1 MAAAVKV
8 TESAFGS
15 MPDGTPVRLFT
26 LVNAKGMEV
35 QAINYGV
42 IIPSIRVPDRT
53 ADSTMW

>member
-15 MPDGTPVRLFT
+15 MPDGTSVRLFT

-42 IIPSIRVPDRT
+42 IIPSITVPEPNT
-53 ADSTMW
+53 L